1 MGLMLAILSMKTIKK
16 ISVHGGHSRE
26 FCLHAKDLLEDIIKK
41 YIDKGYTWVGI
52 SEHCPPINDNLRY
65 PDEKEAGISADQL
78 KEQFKA
84 FIIKINKLKEKYSS
98 IIKIFSAFETEAYD
112 GYIDYTN
119 KLIQTYKP
127 DYIVGSVHHISDI
140 CFDFSE
146 QMYIKAVHSTGS
158 INSLYKKYFDKQYE
172 LITHLKPAVI
182 GHFDL
187 IRIFDTEY
195 KKRIEEKEIWGKIV
209 RNLKACKENDLIL
222 DFNTRAL
229 MKKAEE
235 PYISKMILK
244 KAKELDIKVVP
255 GDDSHGTGDIDTDI
269 KTGIKILTKT
279 GFNTDWPEPK
289 IYTYT

>member
-1 MGLMLAILSMKTIKK
+1 MKTIKK
-16 ISVHGGHSRE
+16 ISVHGGHSKE

-41 YIDKGYTWVGI
+41 YIKEGFTWVGI

-65 PDEKEAGISADQL
+65 QDEKDADISADQL
-78 KEQFKA
+78 KNQFKNY
-84 FIIKINKLKEKYSS
+84 ILKINKLKKKYALK
-98 IIKIFSAFETEAYD
+98 IKIFSAFETEAYD
-112 GYIDYTN
+112 GYIDYIN

-127 DYIVGSVHHISDI
+127 DYIVGSVHHINNI
-140 CFDFSE
+140 CFDYSKPLYE
-146 QMYIKAVHSTGS
+146 EAIRSAGG

-172 LITHLKPAVI
+172 LITHLRPAVV
-182 GHFDL
+182 GHFDV

-195 KKRIEEKEIWGKIV
+195 KKRIEENEIWEKIV

-229 MKKAEE
+229 MKKAIE
-235 PYISKMILK
+235 PYISKSILK
-244 KAKELDIKVVP
+244 KAKELNIKVVP
-255 GDDSHGTGDIDTDI
+255 GDDSHGTMDIGTDI
-269 KTGIKILTKT
+269 KTGIKILSQA